1 MSSQVLEL
9 PILETKI
16 TPTEGLFNLRLGEVW
31 EYRELLYFLVW
42 RDIKIR
48 YKQAA
53 LGAAWAILQPV
64 LTMVTFTLFFGR
76 LAKVPSDGI
85 PYPLFVFAA
94 LLPWQVFGYALTQS
108 ANSLVGNQNLI
119 QKVYFPRLL
128 IPMSAV
134 FASLVDF
141 VWAFVVFLGLMA
153 YNHRM
158 PTIHILYLPVFL
170 LLAVTTALAVGLWL
184 SALNV
189 RFRDVRHT
197 IPFLAQFWL
206 VATPVAYSASLVPE
220 QWRMLYGLNPMAGVV
235 GGFRWALLGQAQ
247 NPGMLLW
254 VSIGAVIALLIGG
267 VIYFQRVEA
276 LFADI
281 V

>member
-1 MSSQVLEL
+1 
-9 PILETKI
+9 
-16 TPTEGLFNLRLGEVW
+16 
-31 EYRELLYFLVW
+31 
-42 RDIKIR
+42 
-48 YKQAA
+48 
-53 LGAAWAILQPV
+53 
-64 LTMVTFTLFFGR
+64 MVTFSLFFGR

-108 ANSLVGNQNLI
+108 ANSLVGSQNLI

-141 VWAFVVFLGLMA
+141 VWAFFVFLGLMA
-153 YNHRM
+153 YHHRM
-158 PTIHILYLPVFL
+158 PTVRILYLPVFL
-170 LLAVTTALAVGLWL
+170 LLALTTALAVGLWL

-206 VATPVAYSASLVPE
+206 IATPVAYSASLVPE
-220 QWRMLYGLNPMAGVV
+220 RWRVLYGLNPMAGVV